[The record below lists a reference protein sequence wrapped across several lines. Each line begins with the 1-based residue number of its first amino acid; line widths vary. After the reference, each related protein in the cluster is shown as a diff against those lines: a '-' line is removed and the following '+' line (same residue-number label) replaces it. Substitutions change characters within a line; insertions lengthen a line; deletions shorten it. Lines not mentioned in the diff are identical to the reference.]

1 MKNFILIITILFGM
15 TVTACYSDNFVVKT
29 LSFGEDEFLR
39 ITWNF
44 KGNGF
49 MTSASKEFFKDME
62 KRFDLIIDQSCYD
75 KLQVGEKIPD
85 CLLPAIKWNAQIR

>member
-1 MKNFILIITILFGM
+1 MKNFILITAISFGIIA
-15 TVTACYSDNFVVKT
+15 TACYTDNFVVKT
-29 LSFGEDEFLR
+29 LNFNEDEFLR
-39 ITWNF
+39 MTWNF
-44 KGNGF
+44 KGNAF

-85 CLLPAIKWNAQIR
+85 CLLPAIKWGAQIR